1 MRDIFDK
8 MMLYDDDELEYVES
22 NEKREKEN
30 KEKGIPGSVPYL
42 MIAAIMIWIAII
54 KFYPVSIWTIII
66 TSMEFGSFLHIMLI
80 ILSFIHDRKVNLR
93 RLVVPVLIC
102 FIGIG
107 LFWARYYSNMEGIN
121 IILFR

>member
-8 MMLYDDDELEYVES
+8 MMLYDDDELEYVEA
-22 NEKREKEN
+22 NEKREKEH
-30 KEKGIPGSVPYL
+30 KEKGIPESVPYL
-42 MIAAIMIWIAII
+42 LIAAIMIWIAII

-66 TSMEFGSFLHIMLI
+66 TSMEFESFLHIMLI

-107 LFWARYYSNMEGIN
+107 LFWARYYYNMEGID
-121 IILFR
+121 IIMFR

>member
-8 MMLYDDDELEYVES
+8 MMLYDDDEIEYVEA
-22 NEKREKEN
+22 NEKREKEH

-80 ILSFIHDRKVNLR
+80 ILSLIHDRKVSLR

-107 LFWARYYSNMEGIN
+107 LFWARYYYNMAGID
-121 IILFR
+121 IIMFR

>member
-66 TSMEFGSFLHIMLI
+66 TSMECGSFLHIMLI

-93 RLVVPVLIC
+93 RLVVPILIC